1 MKIGLKRVAGIATA
15 LVLAMATH
23 ERSAEACGAC
33 YASLSESTVVNDHKM
48 ALSISPNQTI
58 LWDQISYSGS
68 PKEFAYVVPVRPGAR
83 VEASRESWLSSLDA
97 STRPILMAPPSLSQ
111 GGSYAGDDDGPGC
124 GCGMMSSMSDMA
136 ASSAGGG
143 SADAGVQIVA
153 REVVGP
159 YEAVTLR
166 SDDPEALQ
174 NWLTQNKFNI
184 PDASKPI
191 IAEFVEGKFDFI
203 ALRLRPGQ
211 GVREIQ
217 PIRIVSPG
225 ADLSLP
231 LRMMQI
237 GAASK
242 LGITLW
248 IIAEGRYRPKNFP
261 EGVIDFEKLI
271 WDTGQ
276 SRTNYQELSKA
287 AMESANGRSFITE
300 YADRLDSTAS
310 RSAGSGMTGNPA
322 LEDAY
327 RSACYAE
334 LAAKPVPPP
343 DEEDPWWLDA
353 GNGDGGRLPFSADA
367 GADAGEDGG
376 TDEADAGPTTDPD
389 AGAGSG
395 ETSGVKRPAKDCDDL
410 EVALDGMVRRDA
422 IWIARFRAN
431 LPYEALAETLVLE
444 PHPEQVPITNIH
456 TAKDVGTISAARIA
470 ASRTNRLQGTW
481 ATIAVTA
488 FAVSRLAK
496 RRKKK

>member
-1 MKIGLKRVAGIATA
+1 MKIGLKRALGIATA
-15 LVLAMATH
+15 LLVATAMH

-83 VEASRESWLSSLDA
+83 VEASRESWLSALDA

-111 GGSYAGDDDGPGC
+111 GGYYGGDDDPGC
-124 GCGMMSSMSDMA
+124 GCGLMSASADSL
-136 ASSAGGG
+136 SSAGDGRG
-143 SADAGVQIVA
+143 ADAGVQVVA

-166 SDDPEALQ
+166 SDDADALQ
-174 NWLTQNKFNI
+174 NWLTQNRFNI

-191 IAEFVEGKFDFI
+191 IAEFVAGKFDFI

-237 GAASK
+237 GAASS

-248 IIAEGRYRPKNFP
+248 VIAEGRYRPKNFP

-271 WDTGQ
+271 WDTSQ

-287 AMESANGRSFITE
+287 AMESNDGRSFLTE

-310 RSAGSGMTGNPA
+310 QAAGAGMTGNPA

-334 LAAKPVPPP
+334 LASGPARS
-343 DEEDPWWLDA
+343 
-353 GNGDGGRLPFSADA
+353 DGGPPEPEDGDDADA
-367 GADAGEDGG
+367 GDDGGGVPIDVDAGMDAGPGDADAGRTPDADGG
-376 TDEADAGPTTDPD
+376 A
-389 AGAGSG
+389 G
-395 ETSGVKRPAKDCDDL
+395 ETSGITRPTKDCDDL
-410 EVALDGMVRRDA
+410 EVALGGMVRRDA
-422 IWIARFRAN
+422 VWIARFRAN
-431 LPYEALAETLVLE
+431 LPYEALAETLLLE
-444 PHPEQVPITNIH
+444 PHPDQLAITNIH

-488 FAVSRLAK
+488 FAVSRLVK
-496 RRKKK
+496 RRKKNA

>member
-1 MKIGLKRVAGIATA
+1 MKIGLTRALGVATA
-15 LVLAMATH
+15 ILVATAMH
-23 ERSAEACGAC
+23 ESSAEACGAC

-83 VEASRESWLSSLDA
+83 VEASRESWLSALDA
-97 STRPILMAPPSLSQ
+97 STRPILMAPPGLSQ
-111 GGSYAGDDDGPGC
+111 GGYYGGGDDDPGC
-124 GCGMMSSMSDMA
+124 GCGLSAMSMSD
-136 ASSAGGG
+136 SATSANGGKA
-143 SADAGVQIVA
+143 ADAGVQIVA

-159 YEAVTLR
+159 YDAVTLR
-166 SDDPEALQ
+166 SEDADALQ

-191 IAEFVEGKFDFI
+191 IAEFVAGKFDFI

-248 IIAEGRYRPKNFP
+248 VIAEGRYRPKNFP

-287 AMESANGRSFITE
+287 AMESNGGRSFLTE

-310 RSAGSGMTGNPA
+310 QSAGAGMTGNPA
-322 LEDAY
+322 LEAAY
-327 RSACYAE
+327 RNACYAE
-334 LAAKPVPPP
+334 LAAI
-343 DEEDPWWLDA
+343 EA
-353 GNGDGGRLPFSADA
+353 DGGPPVEEEEADA
-367 GADAGEDGG
+367 GADAGELPVDVDAG
-376 TDEADAGPTTDPD
+376 TDAGPVEADAGPTEDPD
-389 AGAGSG
+389 AGAG
-395 ETSGVKRPAKDCDDL
+395 ETSGIKRPTKECDDL
-410 EVALDGMVRRDA
+410 EVALGGMVRRDA
-422 IWIARFRAN
+422 VWIARFRAN
-431 LPYEALAETLVLE
+431 LPYEALAETLLLE
-444 PHPEQVPITNIH
+444 PHPEQLAITNIH
-456 TAKDVGTISAARIA
+456 TAKDVGTITAARIA
-470 ASRTNRLQGTW
+470 ASRTNRMQGTW

-488 FAVSRLAK
+488 FAVSRLVK
-496 RRKKK
+496 RRKKR